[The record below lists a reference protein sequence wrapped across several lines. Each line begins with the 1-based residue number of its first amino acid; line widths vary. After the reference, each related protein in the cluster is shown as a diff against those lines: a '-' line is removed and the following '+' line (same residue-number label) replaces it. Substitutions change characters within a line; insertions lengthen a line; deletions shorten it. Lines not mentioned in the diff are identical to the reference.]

1 MSKST
6 GTLRAKQM
14 AIAPMCTHENRRIDM
29 QKNLPPA
36 PSKGPQPQ
44 PFFEQ
49 LQQEMEQLFDRFRG
63 YPPVAGALP
72 RLGFNN
78 DLHPEIDMAETD
90 DALEITAD
98 IPGVCADD
106 LDVSLNG
113 DVFVIKGEK
122 SDERTQ
128 DDKNYHLTERSY
140 GSFHRQ
146 IPLGF
151 TPADDAIDGHFAD
164 GVLKVTIPKPAE
176 AKAANRKIAI
186 KAK

>member
-1 MSKST
+1 
-6 GTLRAKQM
+6 
-14 AIAPMCTHENRRIDM
+14 M
-29 QKNLPPA
+29 QTNLPPA
-36 PSKGPQPQ
+36 PSKGSEPQ

-63 YPPVAGALP
+63 YPPVASALP
-72 RLGFNN
+72 RLGFGKGV
-78 DLHPEIDMAETD
+78 LPAVDMAETD
-90 DALEITAD
+90 DAVEITAD
-98 IPGVCADD
+98 IPGVDADD

-113 DVFVIKGEK
+113 DVLIIKGEK
-122 SDERTQ
+122 SDERTA
-128 DDKNYHLTERSY
+128 DDKNYHMHERSY

-164 GVLKVTIPKPAE
+164 GVLKVTIPTPDE
-176 AKAANRKIAI
+176 AKTPNRKIAI